1 MTWEV
6 EWLKFAV
13 RAGGTLVLMLTSG
26 LVFQLVLRRTQQEWT
41 ESGVSKSERDTGVV
55 VGKCENVLVVILVL
69 LGEYTA
75 LTLLFT
81 GKAIVRR
88 EDLKSGNSLFYL
100 AGTLVNISY
109 SIVLALLLKWILR
122 QLG

>member
-1 MTWEV
+1 M
-6 EWLKFAV
+6 
-13 RAGGTLVLMLTSG
+13 
-26 LVFQLVLRRTQQEWT
+26 
-41 ESGVSKSERDTGVV
+41 
-55 VGKCENVLVVILVL
+55 L
-69 LGEYTA
+69 LGGYTA

-109 SIVLALLLKWILR
+109 SMVLALSLKWVLR
-122 QLG
+122 QLT